1 MSAQLHVCAHEDGLL
16 FRWTCADGERFHAL
30 VAALKRAFPWEAGL
44 RFDEDTRSWRLPAYR
59 RSAFTAWANAHFAP
73 DDQVW
78 ERARAGASGDTGQRG
93 RKTRRESRRAESAM
107 GSPLDAAYATLHLR
121 SHAPL
126 WAAEAMYRAA
136 QKRAHPDA
144 GGSHDEAVAVNQA
157 IMMIRAAW
165 EGRAS
170 VA

>member
-1 MSAQLHVCAHEDGLL
+1 MSAQLHVREQDGLL
-16 FRWTCADGERFHAL
+16 FRWTCADGERFHAF
-30 VAALKRAFPWEAGL
+30 VADLKRAFPWEAGL

-59 RSAFTAWANAHFAP
+59 RGAFTVWANAHFAP
-73 DDQVW
+73 ENQVW
-78 ERARAGASGDTGQRG
+78 ERDRTGSTRSGRTTGQR
-93 RKTRRESRRAESAM
+93 RRTPVEQPPL
-107 GSPLDAAYATLHLR
+107 SPLNVAYATLHLR

-126 WAAEAMYRAA
+126 WAAEAMYRAV